1 MEHFLEDFLVAWS
14 NCENHRAIYRRRRHA
29 PPAATSPSTCP
40 QAPRRFLSPFGSFVS
55 VTMCYIAPLC
65 ALMLFFA
72 AAPRFAALRR
82 RPSSGAHPSPPPP
95 LTVSSLF
102 FLTALIA
109 ALLVV
114 MSLICAFCSYDGAT
128 NQRELGQH
136 VRYCGARYC
145 GARYCGAA
153 TSPGGGD
160 GGAPRAIVGGGGG
173 GIGGGGGGDGDGGAS
188 YDAVAAMDTSQV
200 LPGSAEASLVQE
212 FDWEGGGDGGEA
224 GR

>member
-1 MEHFLEDFLVAWS
+1 MLHFNAPLNGAFFSVRNGANMEHFLEDSLVAWS

-40 QAPRRFLSPFGSFVS
+40 QAPRRFLSPFGSIVS

-136 VRYCGARYC
+136 VRYMPSR
-145 GARYCGAA
+145 
-153 TSPGGGD
+153 
-160 GGAPRAIVGGGGG
+160 
-173 GIGGGGGGDGDGGAS
+173 
-188 YDAVAAMDTSQV
+188 
-200 LPGSAEASLVQE
+200 
-212 FDWEGGGDGGEA
+212 
-224 GR
+224 